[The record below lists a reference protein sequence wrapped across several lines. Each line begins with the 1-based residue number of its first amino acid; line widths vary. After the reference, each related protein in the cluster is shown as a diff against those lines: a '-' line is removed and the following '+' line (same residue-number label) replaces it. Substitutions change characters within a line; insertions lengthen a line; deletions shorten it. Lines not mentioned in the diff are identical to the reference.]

1 MVIQEKF
8 SEIGLVLPN
17 DKIFGLGLS
26 NRKLRVSTN
35 STYTLWSRGR
45 QEEKMPKDLG
55 MGGQG
60 SA

>member
-1 MVIQEKF
+1 M
-8 SEIGLVLPN
+8 VLPN

-26 NRKLRVSTN
+26 NRKLRVPTN
-35 STYTLWSRGR
+35 STYTLLSKGR
-45 QEEKMPKDLG
+45 QEEMMPKDLG

>member
-1 MVIQEKF
+1 M
-8 SEIGLVLPN
+8 VLPN

-35 STYTLWSRGR
+35 STYTLWSKGR